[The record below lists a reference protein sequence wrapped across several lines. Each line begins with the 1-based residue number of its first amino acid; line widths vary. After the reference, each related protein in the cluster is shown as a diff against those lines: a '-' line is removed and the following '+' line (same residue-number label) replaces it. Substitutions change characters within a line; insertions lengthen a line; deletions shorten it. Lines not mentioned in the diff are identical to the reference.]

1 MGAIGGIGNLKINGI
16 VSQSVI
22 YVSGSTQGSEF
33 WADLLKVSS
42 LLETFD
48 SFGELLS
55 SLELSNSKL
64 FINELL
70 ITSEIVEHWTS
81 SVQWYCENVN

>member
-1 MGAIGGIGNLKINGI
+1 MELWA
-16 VSQSVI
+16 SQWL

-64 FINELL
+64 FI
-70 ITSEIVEHWTS
+70 SEDH
-81 SVQWYCENVN
+81 